1 MATYSNFY
9 SDDKHRY
16 NFYPNDNGT
25 YDFMTSSGEKIT
37 LPKWDISS
45 LDLTPSI
52 TDLGKANK
60 NLTDYLRLNFG
71 DAILSEA
78 INILKRRDLF
88 TWEYI
93 PYETGFN
100 YAISNAV
107 ALYLPYLVSHSI
119 KEFKG
124 DGWERSV
131 NKLCIAIFKVSNYNF
146 WSGKLVKRCLE
157 LKYPWL
163 TKFNISDYS
172 ITYFNS
178 TREYGNHL
186 IYLYTKQNG
195 KSHSIY
201 MPLEALING
210 DIEAIKK
217 CHTDYFTSYYK
228 WPGGWSKGV
237 TEEDV
242 LNWRKENLNL
252 LENDTFKEFCDYLT
266 GKKEE
271 KKTNKKQFVVTMH
284 VSGTYKVVVECDE
297 DCGLEDLKNAAI
309 DAFEDADDLG
319 NLEEADIEDF
329 VNYSSDEGEY
339 NF

>member
-1 MATYSNFY
+1 MANYSIFY
-9 SDDKHRY
+9 SDNKHRY
-16 NFYPNDNGT
+16 NFHVNENGT
-25 YDFMTSSGEKIT
+25 YDFMTNSGEKIT

-52 TDLGKANK
+52 TDLGKANQ

-100 YAISNAV
+100 YAIANAV
-107 ALYLPYLVSHSI
+107 ALYLPYLVSHPI

-124 DGWERSV
+124 DGWVRSV
-131 NKLCIAIFKVSNYNF
+131 DKLCIAVFTTNKYDR
-146 WSGKLVKRCLE
+146 WSGKLLKRCLE

-163 TKFNISDYS
+163 TEFNISDYS

-178 TREYGNHL
+178 TRGYGNHFV
-186 IYLYTKQNG
+186 YLHVKQNE
-195 KSHSIY
+195 KSRSIY
-201 MPLEALING
+201 MPLDALING

-242 LNWRKENLNL
+242 LGWRKENLDL
-252 LENDTFKEFCDYLT
+252 LESDTFKEFCDYMT
-266 GKKEE
+266 GKEE
-271 KKTNKKQFVVTMH
+271 EEEPKLRTVEVVMN
-284 VSGTYKVVVECDE
+284 VSGYYKVTLEVPENTSLNEIKDMAVDYCNEE
-297 DCGLEDLKNAAI
+297 DFGSLTEI
-309 DAFEDADDLG
+309 
-319 NLEEADIEDF
+319 DIEDF
-329 VNYSSDEGEY
+329 EGYYEDGKY
-339 NF
+339 HNF

>member
-1 MATYSNFY
+1 MANYSVFY

-16 NFYPNDNGT
+16 NFHVNENGT
-25 YDFMTSSGEKIT
+25 YDFMTNSGEKIT

-52 TDLGKANK
+52 TDLGKANQ

-100 YAISNAV
+100 YAISSAV
-107 ALYLPYLVSHSI
+107 ALYLPYLVSHPI

-131 NKLCIAIFKVSNYNF
+131 DKLCIAVFKTSQYDF
-146 WSGKLVKRCLE
+146 WSGKLLKRCLE

-163 TKFNISDYS
+163 TEFNISDYS
-172 ITYFNS
+172 IEYFNS
-178 TREYGNHL
+178 TRGYGNHFV
-186 IYLYTKQNG
+186 YLHVKQNE
-195 KSHSIY
+195 KSRSIY
-201 MPLEALING
+201 MPLDALING

-228 WPGGWSKGV
+228 WPGGWSKNV
-237 TEEDV
+237 TKKDV
-242 LNWRKENLNL
+242 LGWRKENLDL
-252 LENDTFKEFCDYLT
+252 LESDTFKEFCDYMT

-271 KKTNKKQFVVTMH
+271 KKTNKKEFVVTMH
-284 VSGTYKVVVECDE
+284 VSGTYQAVVQCDE
-297 DCGLEDLKNAAI
+297 ECGLEDLKNAATEK
-309 DAFEDADDLG
+309 F
-319 NLEEADIEDF
+319 EEADFGELEEIDIENF
-329 VNYSSDEGEY
+329 VSYSSDEGDY
-339 NF
+339 DF